1 MICIVASDT
10 LFGRNFFVF
19 WDILYVWRKT

>member
-19 WDILYVWRKT
+19 